1 MGLEVPPPEA
11 IPIASS
17 HQTSTGRLIS
27 LVLLLISVSFSIGGQ
42 LALKAAMNRVGR
54 IGGAEVAAAGD
65 TIMRAAKEPRL
76 WLGLTLFGISALFW
90 LVVLSRVPLSVAYP
104 IVGVSYILIVL
115 LGRFVLHETVPTMRW
130 IGVFVV
136 ATGIAIIGLSFRRVA
151 GS

>member
-1 MGLEVPPPEA
+1 AAVLGAVQA
-11 IPIASS
+11 
-17 HQTSTGRLIS
+17 
-27 LVLLLISVSFSIGGQ
+27 VLLGLVSLRLTGLYFALVT
-42 LALKAAMNRVGR
+42 LAY
-54 IGGAEVAAAGD
+54 GAFAEQ
-65 TIMRAAKEPRL
+65 
-76 WLGLTLFGISALFW
+76 TLFGISALFW

>member
-1 MGLEVPPPEA
+1 MALEVPPPEA

-17 HQTSTGRLIS
+17 HQTSTGRLVS
-27 LVLLLISVSFSIGGQ
+27 LALLLVSVSFSIGGQ

-54 IGGAEVAAAGD
+54 IGGAEVAAAGE
-65 TIMRAAKEPRL
+65 TIMRAAREPRL
-76 WLGLTLFGISALFW
+76 WLGLFLFGISALFW

-115 LGRFVLHETVPTMRW
+115 LGRFVLHETVPVMRW
-130 IGVFVV
+130 VGVFVV

>member
-1 MGLEVPPPEA
+1 MALEVPPPEA

-17 HQTSTGRLIS
+17 HQTSAGRLIS
-27 LVLLLISVSFSIGGQ
+27 LALLLISVCFSIAGQ

-65 TIMRAAKEPRL
+65 TIMRAAREPRL
-76 WLGLTLFGISALFW
+76 WLGLFLFGVSAVFW

-115 LGRFVLHETVPTMRW
+115 LGRFVLHETVPAMRW

-136 ATGIAIIGLSFRRVA
+136 AAGIAIIGLSFRRVA
-151 GS
+151 GN